1 MFNFLTKKKPQEEK
15 LYRTI
20 LNLSRNKSL
29 YLNLNLKDNFQN
41 RINLIFFHISFL
53 FININTLSDKSKSK
67 KFSQKM
73 FDFIF
78 DKIEE
83 NMREIG
89 FSDTSVN
96 KNMKFLVK
104 NFYNILLNCENYR
117 NISTKEKSIFLF
129 KYIDL
134 NTSSNMVKN
143 NELID
148 YFDKFS
154 AFCLDLSSD
163 NVLKGEI
170 NFNYN

>member
-1 MFNFLTKKKPQEEK
+1 MFNFFKKRKPQEEK
-15 LYRTI
+15 LYNKI
-20 LNLSRNKSL
+20 LNLSRNKFFYSDL
-29 YLNLNLKDNFQN
+29 DLKDNFQN
-41 RINLIFFHISFL
+41 RVNLIFFHISFL

-67 KFSQKM
+67 KFSQGI

-78 DKIEE
+78 IKIEE

-117 NISTKEKSIFLF
+117 RISINEKSSFIF

-134 NTSSNMVKN
+134 NTLSNMANN

-148 YFDKFS
+148 YFDKYS